1 MSRTGALRLP
11 VGARPAP
18 GRPRPAAP
26 PAPPTRRLT
35 ILHLITRLE
44 RGGSSEC
51 TLLQASGAA
60 RRGHRVI
67 VAHGRSPADDPLL
80 AAVRREGRVTFR
92 EVRGLARPVRPW
104 RDLIALFGLTRILR
118 AIRPDIVH
126 THTSKAGALG
136 RLAALPARVPRL
148 IHQPHGHLFYGYY
161 GRAGSLLVVLAE
173 RLLAPAADAQIV
185 LTPRGLEEHVGHGVG
200 RRGDFHVIRSGIDLR
215 RFRTAGRRRPECRAR
230 LGYGPDDLVA
240 GTLCRL
246 EAIKGVD
253 LLLRGFLQAA
263 PARPRLRLHLAGD
276 GPLRPVLED
285 MLRAAPPAIRARVT
299 LAPGWVAPEEILPA
313 LDLFFLVSRNEGMGR
328 ALVEA
333 MACGLP
339 VVGTAVGG
347 IPDVLDGGEAGL
359 LIPPEDP
366 GAVARALQQLADAP
380 GRRRDLGHRGR
391 SRALLFGAGRMNRTL
406 LRLYREI
413 VS

>member
-1 MSRTGALRLP
+1 MSRAGALR
-11 VGARPAP
+11 RPIGPQPA
-18 GRPRPAAP
+18 PAAP
-26 PAPPTRRLT
+26 RTAAPAAPLPRPLT

-51 TLLQASGAA
+51 TLLQARGAA

-67 VAHGRSPADDPLL
+67 VAHGRSAADTPLL
-80 AAVRREGRVTFR
+80 AALRREGLVTFR
-92 EVRGLARPVRPW
+92 EVRGLARPIRPW
-104 RDLIALFGLTRILR
+104 SDLVALVGITRLLR
-118 AIRPDIVH
+118 ALRPDILH

-136 RLAALPARVPRL
+136 RLAALPGRVRRL

-161 GRAGSLLVVLAE
+161 GGTGSRLVVLAE

-185 LTPRGLEEHVGHGVG
+185 LTPRGLEEHLERGVG
-200 RRGDFHVIRSGIDLR
+200 RRSDFHVVRSGIDLGP
-215 RFRTAGRRRPECRAR
+215 FRTAGRRRQECRVR
-230 LGYGPDDLVA
+230 LGYRPDEVVA

-253 LLLRGFLQAA
+253 LLLRGFLLAA
-263 PARPRLRLHLAGD
+263 PGRPRLRLHLAGD
-276 GPLRPVLED
+276 GPLRPALEEVL
-285 MLRAAPPAIRARVT
+285 RGAPRAIRHRVT
-299 LAPGWVAPEEILPA
+299 LATGWVAPEEVLPA
-313 LDLFFLVSRNEGMGR
+313 LDLFLLLSRNEGMGR

-347 IPDVLDGGEAGL
+347 IPDVLDGGAAGL

-366 GAVARALQQLADAP
+366 GAVARALEWLADDP
-380 GRRRDLGHRGR
+380 GRRRDLGRRGR
-391 SRALLFGAGRMNRTL
+391 TRSLLFGAGRMNRDL
-406 LRLYREI
+406 LRLYRE
-413 VS
+413 VAS